1 MHRFQARSARNE
13 YDSHSSTRI
22 ACAANSAPYNVFTEV
37 VLCVLLDKFKFAP
50 ANGKEI
56 EWKMAVLV
64 TPAVV
69 GELGV
74 TQLPLEVSLA
84 D

>member
-1 MHRFQARSARNE
+1 
-13 YDSHSSTRI
+13 
-22 ACAANSAPYNVFTEV
+22 
-37 VLCVLLDKFKFAP
+37 LDKFKFAP